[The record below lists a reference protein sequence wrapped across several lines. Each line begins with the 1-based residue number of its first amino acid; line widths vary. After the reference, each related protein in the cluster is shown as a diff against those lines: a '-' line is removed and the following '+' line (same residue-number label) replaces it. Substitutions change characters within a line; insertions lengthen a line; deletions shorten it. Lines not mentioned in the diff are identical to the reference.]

1 MMRPTV
7 VYGKNYLEKTF
18 DDFFKDVFCNTGNHI
33 LEAPIRTDIKES
45 DEAFEID
52 MDLPG
57 FATEDVKA
65 ELKDGYLTISASH
78 TEEKEEKVGEKDEE
92 NDEAKDEEKDNGV
105 HYIRKERFSGSYR
118 RSFYVGDA
126 VTQDDIKAKY
136 TDGVLSVTVPKIEKK
151 PEEEEKQYIPIEG

>member
-7 VYGKNYLEKTF
+7 VYGKNII
-18 DDFFKDVFCNTGNHI
+18 DDFFKDAFCHPEHHSF
-33 LEAPIRTDIKES
+33 EAPIRTDIKES
-45 DEAFEID
+45 DEGYEID

-65 ELKDGYLTISASH
+65 ELKDGYLTVSASH
-78 TEEKEEKVGEKDEE
+78 SEEKEEKDEE
-92 NDEAKDEEKDNGV
+92 N